1 MCDSIAGVVQ
11 IILFGMFMTGARVSL
26 MSLTI
31 NDMLMSVRRLK
42 FW

>member
-11 IILFGMFMTGARVSL
+11 IILFAMFMTGARISL

-31 NDMLMSVRRLK
+31 NDILMSVRRLK